1 MSVTQQTN
9 RMLTMPMMTV
19 TNAPSNANNNNN
31 ANTAAPLAEE
41 EEEEEE
47 ESDCTM
53 SMCSEEEDEEEES
66 DGEELDAASVYV
78 SLFAVAD
85 RMERWYASGARECPE
100 DHVLRVEALLRR
112 EPAVTN
118 VFETREAVDGP
129 NVGGLVTADGRFRQ
143 LAERLE
149 AENARPRGDDRGPA
163 RAGGGDR
170 AAHRVREA
178 HAPGRASVG
187 APRELRLVGAGA
199 PEKRTNRCVFDPR
212 E

>member
-1 MSVTQQTN
+1 M
-9 RMLTMPMMTV
+9 TMTTV
-19 TNAPSNANNNNN
+19 TNDAPNTNANAN
-31 ANTAAPLAEE
+31 AAAPLA
-41 EEEEEE
+41 EEEEE

-53 SMCSEEEDEEEES
+53 SMCSEEDEEQ
-66 DGEELDAASVYV
+66 GEELDAASVYV

-100 DHVLRVEALLRR
+100 DHVLRVEAPLRR

-129 NVGGLVTADGRFRQ
+129 HVGGLVTADGRFRQ

-170 AAHRVREA
+170 AAPRVREA